1 MTIKNLLLSVT
12 LISFLGVPSIKV
24 FANKKVEKAIEKSES
39 QQLTQKDVA
48 NRFSRGESFIQGG
61 VTYTIYPELKADFN
75 KNKKEDSSSSDKSKN
90 VMNTK
95 SFTIYS
101 IPEKGNRNL
110 SFNGNQVVLNNS
122 TESFGVLSGVIIV
135 KTKNNSTFE
144 DRSLELVKSYP
155 DLGYYLIRIPN
166 NVKIQD
172 IISKI
177 KKNKNVENT
186 TVEVLENFK
195 EPL

>member
-1 MTIKNLLLSVT
+1 MTIKNKLLSVT
-12 LISFLGVPSIKV
+12 LISLLGVFSINA
-24 FANKKVEKAIEKSES
+24 FANEKVAKASEKSDS
-39 QQLTQKDVA
+39 QEMTQKDVA

-75 KNKKEDSSSSDKSKN
+75 KNKKESSNSSDKSKN
-90 VMNTK
+90 VMSTK

-110 SFNGNQVVLNNS
+110 NMNGNQVVLNNS

-177 KKNKNVENT
+177 KMNKNVENT